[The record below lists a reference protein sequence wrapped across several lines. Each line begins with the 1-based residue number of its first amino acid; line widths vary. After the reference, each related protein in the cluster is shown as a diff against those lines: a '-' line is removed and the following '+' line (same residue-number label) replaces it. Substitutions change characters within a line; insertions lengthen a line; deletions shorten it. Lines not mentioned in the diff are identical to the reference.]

1 MAKFSNNKISVQ
13 ELLRFIPDKLLD
25 KLSTA
30 TNVDHQVKKLYGKNI
45 FYLLLY
51 GYLESTK
58 ISLRELEDIYSSQRF
73 QFLFNIDSEEGIK
86 YNSLSDRLSMM
97 NPEYF
102 ERIYKYIYTKFSEL
116 YSDDEALTYSI
127 TRVDSTFVAEAANKL
142 QKGLTTGT
150 KLKNRRQIKYTISM
164 TDIFPSGA
172 EVFFESYAHNENNT
186 IPLAIKNAIH
196 KDSIFVFDRGV
207 HIRRVF
213 KDIDR
218 QGIKFVT
225 RINRTKNFK
234 VITSNERD
242 AHKHN
247 NLEIIS
253 DQIVYLRDKKAQL
266 SIPLRLIITKQ
277 IDKKEEEIFFLT
289 NHFELQTTEVI
300 DIYKK
305 RWDIEVFFRFI
316 KQELNF
322 SHFLSTNENGI
333 KNVLYITLI
342 LAILILVYKKINNLG
357 YKTAV
362 RRFKIELDELIMKMT
377 IIFAGGDPD
386 LVFR

>member
-1 MAKFSNNKISVQ
+1 MAKFSDNKISVQ
-13 ELLRFIPDKLLD
+13 ELLRFIPDELLD
-25 KLSTA
+25 KLSTS

-58 ISLRELEDIYSSQRF
+58 VSLRELEDIYSSQRF

-102 ERIYKYIYTKFSEL
+102 ELIYQYIYTKFREL
-116 YSDDEALTYSI
+116 YSDDEALKYSI

-142 QKGLTTGT
+142 QKGLKTGN
-150 KLKNRRQIKYTISM
+150 KHESKKQIKYTISM

-172 EVFFESYAHNENNT
+172 EVFFDRNAHAENNT
-186 IPLAIKNAIH
+186 IPVAIKNAIH
-196 KDSIFVFDRGV
+196 KESIFVFDRGV
-207 HIRRVF
+207 NKREVF
-213 KDIDR
+213 KDIDK
-218 QGIKFVT
+218 QGIRFVT
-225 RINRTKNFK
+225 RINQTKNFK
-234 VITSNERD
+234 IISSTEVN
-242 AHKHN
+242 AHKHK
-247 NLEIIS
+247 NLEIKS
-253 DQIVYLRDKKAQL
+253 DQIVYLRNKKGKL

-289 NHFELQTTEVI
+289 NHTELQTTEVI

-333 KNVLYITLI
+333 KIVLYITLI
-342 LAILILVYKKINNLG
+342 LSILILVYKKLNNLG

-377 IIFAGGDPD
+377 IIFAGGNPD

>member
-1 MAKFSNNKISVQ
+1 MAKFSDNKISVQ
-13 ELLRFIPDKLLD
+13 ELLRFIPDELLD
-25 KLSTA
+25 KLSIA

-97 NPEYF
+97 NPKYF
-102 ERIYKYIYTKFSEL
+102 ERIYQYIYTKFTEL
-116 YSDDEALTYSI
+116 YSDDEALKYSI

-142 QKGLTTGT
+142 QKGLNTGN
-150 KLKNRRQIKYTISM
+150 KLEKKKQIKYTISM
-164 TDIFPSGA
+164 TDVFPSGA
-172 EVFFESYAHNENNT
+172 EVFFERKAHNENNT

-207 HIRRVF
+207 YKREAF
-213 KDIDR
+213 KDIDK
-218 QGIKFVT
+218 QGIRFVT

-234 VITSNERD
+234 VISSNEID
-242 AHKHN
+242 THKHN
-247 NLEIIS
+247 NLEILS
-253 DQIVYLRDKKAQL
+253 DQTVYLRNKKGKL

-289 NHFELQTTEVI
+289 NHSDLQTTEVI

-322 SHFLSTNENGI
+322 SHFLSTNVNGI
-333 KNVLYITLI
+333 KIVLYITLI
-342 LAILILVYKKINNLG
+342 LSILILVYKKINNLG

>member
-1 MAKFSNNKISVQ
+1 MAKFSDNRITVQ
-13 ELLRFIPDKLLD
+13 ELLGFIPDELLD

-58 ISLRELEDIYSSQRF
+58 ISLRELEDVYSSQRF
-73 QFLFNIDSEEGIK
+73 QFLFNIDSEGGIK

-97 NPEYF
+97 NPKYF
-102 ERIYKYIYTKFSEL
+102 ERIYQYIYTKFTEL
-116 YSDDEALTYSI
+116 YSDDEALKYSI

-142 QKGLTTGT
+142 QKGLGTGN
-150 KLKNRRQIKYTISM
+150 KHKKKKQIKYTISM

-172 EVFFESYAHNENNT
+172 EVFFERNAHAENNT

-196 KDSIFVFDRGV
+196 KESIFVFDRGV
-207 HIRRVF
+207 NKREVF
-213 KDIDR
+213 KDIDK
-218 QGIKFVT
+218 QGIRFVT
-225 RINRTKNFK
+225 RINQTKNFK
-234 VITSNERD
+234 VISANEVD
-242 AHKHN
+242 VHKHK

-253 DQIVYLRDKKAQL
+253 DQTVYLRNKKGEL
-266 SIPLRLIITKQ
+266 SIPLRLIAKKQ
-277 IDKKEEEIFFLT
+277 IDKKKEEIYFLT
-289 NHFELQTTEVI
+289 NHSDLQTTEVI

-322 SHFLSTNENGI
+322 SHFLSTNVNGI
-333 KNVLYITLI
+333 KIVLYITLI
-342 LAILILVYKKINNLG
+342 LSILILVYKKINNLG

-377 IIFAGGDPD
+377 IIFAGGDPN